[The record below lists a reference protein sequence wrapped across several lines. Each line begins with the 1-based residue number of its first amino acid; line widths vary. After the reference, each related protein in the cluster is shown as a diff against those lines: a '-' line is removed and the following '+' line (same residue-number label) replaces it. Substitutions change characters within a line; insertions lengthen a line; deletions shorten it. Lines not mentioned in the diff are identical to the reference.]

1 MRRPGEGKSR
11 SVKSKLLYGA
21 VVLATLAV
29 SLSHDAEFPRFL
41 LGFEFLLAGALY
53 LCVRVMAAGL
63 EAQFFLPSP
72 AKRRGEAFELRVRLR
87 NSGYLPAAEVMVEA
101 FCRDVY
107 SGKVK
112 RLKAPAMVDAGGT
125 AELIFRL
132 KAEHCGVVRSFAGD
146 VWVRDYL
153 GLFRRRCT
161 VCPFEAEYCALPDW
175 GPDAGSG
182 GVLGRRSGA
191 GTKARGSGDDLSEIA
206 DIRGFREGDGLHSI
220 HWKLSARFDEW
231 MIRVP
236 GDTADTEWL
245 LFLDLYPGEN
255 GVSRSAMDVF
265 YDRAAALSFRMMCA
279 GVRHEVIWVQEYTP
293 VYCAVR
299 DEASFREMLV
309 TLLHA
314 PLCKT
319 RVDPA
324 MIYKERF
331 WNETYKEAGRLS
343 LAETHNSR
351 REGQET
357 A

>member
-1 MRRPGEGKSR
+1 
-11 SVKSKLLYGA
+11 
-21 VVLATLAV
+21 
-29 SLSHDAEFPRFL
+29 
-41 LGFEFLLAGALY
+41 
-53 LCVRVMAAGL
+53 
-63 EAQFFLPSP
+63 
-72 AKRRGEAFELRVRLR
+72 
-87 NSGYLPAAEVMVEA
+87 
-101 FCRDVY
+101 
-107 SGKVK
+107 
-112 RLKAPAMVDAGGT
+112 
-125 AELIFRL
+125 
-132 KAEHCGVVRSFAGD
+132 
-146 VWVRDYL
+146 
-153 GLFRRRCT
+153 
-161 VCPFEAEYCALPDW
+161 
-175 GPDAGSG
+175 
-182 GVLGRRSGA
+182 
-191 GTKARGSGDDLSEIA
+191 
-206 DIRGFREGDGLHSI
+206 
-220 HWKLSARFDEW
+220 

-279 GVRHEVIWVQEYTP
+279 GVRHEVIWIQEYTP
-293 VYCAVR
+293 VCCAVR